1 MIIYLFN
8 RYCLSTHYRADM
20 AMYEEYK
27 REIIGIKLMGLMD
40 IDVQIDKFSCVS
52 EAMIEETGILL
63 GHIGQAFNCNLC
75 NLRGLPMNKYTWTKT
90 PKIRI
95 WGGK

>member
-1 MIIYLFN
+1 MAIY
-8 RYCLSTHYRADM
+8 A
-20 AMYEEYK
+20 EYK
-27 REIIGIKLMGLMD
+27 RENIGIKLMGLMD
-40 IDVQIDKFSCVS
+40 IDMQINKFSCDS

-75 NLRGLPMNKYTWTKT
+75 NLRGLPMNNYTRTKT
-90 PKIRI
+90 PKIRL